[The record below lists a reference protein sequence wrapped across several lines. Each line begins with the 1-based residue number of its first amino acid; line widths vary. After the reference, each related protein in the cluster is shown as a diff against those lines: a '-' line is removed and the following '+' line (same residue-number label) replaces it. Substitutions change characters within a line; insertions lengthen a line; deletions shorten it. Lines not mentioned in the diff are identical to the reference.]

1 MYPLCCIDIRNFLN
15 KYYFF
20 SDEYFQHQNVIDEE
34 LKASLDE
41 LLSDQVCAALVE
53 RLHSNNLGQLVQIL
67 INLEQ
72 FEYASRELEHL
83 LVEARQSDQGGSV
96 SLRATERFRSQKKTA
111 EKRIF
116 ELVNSKIDDLVE
128 TADYNWMATRPQ
140 EGPSEYLQ
148 QMTLFLN
155 NIMGSALTAL
165 PEDIKGLIY
174 FDALSHIATS
184 ILVRLSLVFFLLDSP
199 NVYRRSLCPNPLR

>member
-1 MYPLCCIDIRNFLN
+1 MYPLCCIDIRTFLN

-20 SDEYFQHQNVIDEE
+20 SQHYFQNEIAIDDE

-41 LLSDQVCAALVE
+41 LLCSQVCKQLVD
-53 RLHSNNLGQLVQIL
+53 RLQSNNLGQLVQIL

-72 FEYASRELEHL
+72 FETASRELEQL
-83 LVEARQSDQGGSV
+83 LVDARQSNQGGSI
-96 SLRATERFRSQKKTA
+96 SLKATTRFKEEKKTA

-116 ELVNSKIDDLVE
+116 ELVNSKIDELVE
-128 TADYNWMATRPQ
+128 TSDYSWMGTKPKDK
-140 EGPSEYLQ
+140 PSEYLQ

-155 NIMGSALTAL
+155 NIMGSALLAL

-184 ILVRLSLVFFLLDSP
+184 IIVCHLLRVLS
-199 NVYRRSLCPNPLR
+199 

>member
-1 MYPLCCIDIRNFLN
+1 MYPLTCIDIRNFLN

-20 SDEYFQHQNVIDEE
+20 SDEYFQHQNAIDRE

-41 LLSDQVCAALVE
+41 LLCDRVCHHLVE

-72 FEYASRELEHL
+72 FEYACHELEKL
-83 LVEARQSDQGGSV
+83 LVDARQSNQGGSI
-96 SLRATERFRSQKKTA
+96 SLRATELFRSEKKTA

-116 ELVNSKIDDLVE
+116 ELVNSKIDELVE
-128 TADYNWMATRPQ
+128 TSDYNWMGAKPRQ
-140 EGPSEYLQ
+140 KPSEYLQ

-155 NIMGSALTAL
+155 NIMGSALLAL

-174 FDALSHIATS
+174 FDALSHIASS
-184 ILVRLSLVFFLLDSP
+184 IVVRAPIPSLPCLSSALTV
-199 NVYRRSLCPNPLR
+199 